1 MSAFHNAQGGLSSN
15 FAALFE
21 SHDKSAKTILFAEN
35 KDELNRLVR
44 QSRDIIVSLREPFVP
59 TPRTGVLR
67 MLRLAGVKPGDT
79 LYDLGCGDG
88 RIPIMA
94 AQDFG
99 AKAVGVELR
108 RDLFEET
115 CRRVREMNLED
126 RVKILRRDFMKV
138 SLRKAS
144 VVALY
149 LRSKTLTELVPK
161 FERELPRGA
170 RVVTY
175 WYSIPGWEPSKK
187 AQIIGR
193 EIHRYGREKY
203 IDRRFA
209 VEICLYRL

>member
-1 MSAFHNAQGGLSSN
+1 MSSFT
-15 FAALFE
+15 ALYE
-21 SHDKSAKTILFAEN
+21 SPDKSAKTFLFAEN
-35 KDELNRLVR
+35 KEELSQLRR
-44 QSRDIIVSLREPFVP
+44 QHRDIIVSLREPFVP
-59 TPRTGVLR
+59 TPKTGVLK
-67 MLRLAGVKPGDT
+67 MLRLAGVKPSDT

-94 AQDFG
+94 AEHFG

-115 CRRVREMNLED
+115 SRRVREMHLED

-138 SLRKAS
+138 SLRRAS

-149 LRSKTLTELVPK
+149 LRSKTLTELIPK
-161 FERELPRGA
+161 FKRELPHGA
-170 RVVTY
+170 RIVTY

-187 AQIIGR
+187 TQLIGR

-203 IDRRFA
+203 IDRRFE
-209 VEICLYRL
+209 VEISLYLR